1 MRNARELGFES
12 RILGRH
18 VARTYALESLV
29 ICSFLRGLSVRDVEA
44 ALQETF
50 EMSR

>member
-1 MRNARELGFES
+1 MRNAQRLGFES

-29 ICSFLRGLSVRDVEA
+29 ICSFLRGLSVRDIEA
-44 ALQETF
+44 RWRRPS
-50 EMSR
+50 MSP